1 MWRRIASV
9 VEVVRSVS
17 ISDEPIFTLTVML
30 KYHIGRFLGQVF
42 QLILLLLKT
51 LNFHIKADKLFCEL
65 NPWWQN
71 AL

>member
-1 MWRRIASV
+1 M
-9 VEVVRSVS
+9 VEVVQSVS

-30 KYHIGRFLGQVF
+30 KYYKGRFLGQIF
-42 QLILLLLKT
+42 QLISFLLKT

-65 NPWWQN
+65 IPWWKN